1 MILNEKF
8 LRNYAQKEMLNS
20 VTESVDGIRYSLY
33 GEKYDI
39 FLSHS
44 SLDQELT
51 CALYDLF
58 TKKGFKVYLDYG
70 DNELNPNIITSETGE
85 QLRSKLKKCKCLAY
99 ISTSNISNSKWCPW
113 ELGLFDGISGER
125 CRILPIIKDLGETI
139 YNGQEYLGMYP
150 YLSYVKRSGSKG
162 GIFWVNDPNG
172 SNNCITLEQWLS
184 GEKLKNIN

>member
-85 QLRSKLKKCKCLAY
+85 QLRSKLK
-99 ISTSNISNSKWCPW
+99 
-113 ELGLFDGISGER
+113 
-125 CRILPIIKDLGETI
+125 
-139 YNGQEYLGMYP
+139 
-150 YLSYVKRSGSKG
+150 
-162 GIFWVNDPNG
+162 
-172 SNNCITLEQWLS
+172 
-184 GEKLKNIN
+184 